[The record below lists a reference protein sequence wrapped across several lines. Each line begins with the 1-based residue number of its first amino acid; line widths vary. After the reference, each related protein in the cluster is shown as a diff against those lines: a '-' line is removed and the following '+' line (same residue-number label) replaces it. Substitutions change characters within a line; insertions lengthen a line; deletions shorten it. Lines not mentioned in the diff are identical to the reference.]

1 MKQILMRLI
10 TIVLTLSFIYAVPI
24 AAEES
29 SDYGILYSENFESGT
44 MPGWISYEDKST
56 VEQTENG
63 YSYCVKSYDYH
74 SGSAK
79 FSDYEFKFDMKVDY
93 KEPGTT
99 APSVYLRRGAD
110 GNRYEIYIDSANG
123 SMVIDRVIN
132 EQKTNIGVLKAD
144 FAADNLKWVTVK
156 FAVSGKNIWVYY
168 GNENEPAL
176 KLRDEAALTSGG
188 IGFGFGNADFW
199 VDNITITEISEPFS
213 EPYEIN
219 PEDLKDYNDSPYKKE
234 IDLLRALGIVN
245 AFDDGTFKPDNAITR
260 AEFAALSVRTRNVT
274 SVPASDVNFSDVEP
288 ENWAAGVISSA
299 CVLGYMSG
307 IGDGSFKPN
316 DPITLEQAAKVLV
329 RITGAE
335 LLAER
340 QGGYPNGYLFY
351 AAQSG
356 ITNGISKAGKEPLT
370 RAEVAKLIANT
381 LNTKLLIQTGF
392 GTYDEYEI
400 DKNKTPLSEYHNIY
414 RYLGRVTANYYAGIY
429 ADEPLLKNEFM
440 LDGYTM
446 DSGETDIAD
455 KLGFY
460 VDVYA
465 REDKTAEKKVAIHY
479 SIDEDKTDAVI
490 VFAEDI
496 LDTDELDVFK
506 YTHNDKTYEV
516 SLSKNM
522 NVILNGG
529 SADFKKENL
538 KPEVGKVTL
547 LDIAGNSEYD
557 VALVDSYQTMVV
569 GSVSE
574 LTGRIT
580 DKYIPSEYITADKN
594 KADIKVMRGY
604 QEISLKD
611 LEPTE
616 IISIAQTDWR
626 AKHSKIT
633 IRSSLKKI
641 TGRVSEYSYDDGIG
655 NVIINGKSYKIG
667 KYLQNKI
674 DSGKAEDLT
683 VGLRAALYLDC
694 FGNIAYLKSEQGSDF
709 MLLNGTMWLGGVDE
723 GWLLEMFDSN
733 GEWHEVKL
741 AEKLKYNDRE
751 VSFGKNDL
759 PKELLNR
766 QIVYAKFNRRG
777 EISVLKTAQEG
788 GVLEQ
793 SRDYRGWAMEY
804 INSTMSFDTDSYVDE
819 NTQVFVVPYNDGEK
833 NGFVA
838 TDSSYFKGGSTYN
851 LLSYNEDKFE
861 VADVILV
868 FEKKDAGGNGK
879 LARPFFFESS
889 SKIADKDGNEK
900 IKINGYKDGA
910 KISFI
915 MAEGVV
921 EELKLGDALMLS
933 QNAKGEIVSVSH
945 LYRASSGKVGSDN
958 SSFGMSSDRVTV
970 SGTVIDFDAQSG
982 RLLLD
987 VGNEIKKEKSFI
999 ISKAQQV
1006 YCLSKERNKITLS
1019 SSNEIVIGDFVVMD
1033 FSWNTLRDVMIYR

>member
-10 TIVLTLSFIYAVPI
+10 TIVLALSFICAFPA
-24 AAEES
+24 AAEEIA
-29 SDYGILYSENFESGT
+29 DYGVLYSEDFESGT
-44 MPGWISYEDKST
+44 MPGWVSYEDKSV

-63 YSYCVKSYDYH
+63 FSYRVNSYDYH
-74 SGSAK
+74 GGSAK
-79 FSDYEFKFDMKVDY
+79 FTDYEFKFDMKVDY

-99 APSVYLRRGAD
+99 APSVYLRRGTD

-123 SMVIDRVIN
+123 NMVIDRVIN

-156 FAVSGKNIWVYY
+156 FAVSGKNIWIYY
-168 GNENEPAL
+168 GNENEPAI
-176 KLRDEAALTSGG
+176 KLRDEQALTSGG

-219 PEDLKDYNDSPYKKE
+219 PEDLKDYKDSPYKKE
-234 IDLLRALGIVN
+234 IDFLRALGIVN

-260 AEFAALSVRTRNVT
+260 AEFAALSVRARNVT
-274 SVPASDVNFSDVEP
+274 AVPAAEIKFGDVDP
-288 ENWAAGVISSA
+288 QNWAANVISSA

-307 IGDGSFKPN
+307 MGDGSFKPN
-316 DPITLEQAAKVLV
+316 DTITLEQAAKVLV

-356 ITNGISKAGKEPLT
+356 ITDGINKTGKEALT

-381 LNTKLLIQTGF
+381 LNAKLLIQTGF

-414 RYLGRVTANYYAGIY
+414 RYIGRVTANYYAGIY
-429 ADEPLLKNEFM
+429 ADEPLLKKEFM
-440 LDGYTM
+440 LDGYIM
-446 DSGETDIAD
+446 DCGKTDIAD
-455 KLGFY
+455 KLGSY

-465 REDKTAEKKVAIHY
+465 KDDKTSDKKVAVHY
-479 SIDEDKTDAVI
+479 SVDEDKTDAITVY
-490 VFAEDI
+490 AEDI
-496 LDTDELDVFK
+496 LDDDELGVFK
-506 YTHNDKTYEV
+506 YVHNDKTYEV

-529 SADFKKENL
+529 SADFNNENL

-547 LDIAGNSEYD
+547 LDIDEDSEYD
-557 VALVDSYQTMVV
+557 VALVESYQTMVV

-574 LTGRIT
+574 LSGRIT
-580 DKYIPSEYITADKN
+580 DKYTPSEYITADEKN
-594 KADIKVMRGY
+594 ADIKVMRGY

-611 LEPTE
+611 LETTE
-616 IISIAQTDWR
+616 VISIAQTELR
-626 AKHSKIT
+626 AKHKRIT

-641 TGRVSEYSYDDGIG
+641 TGRVSEYSFEDDGK
-655 NVIINGKSYKIG
+655 NVTINGKNYKIG
-667 KYLQNKI
+667 KYLQSKI
-674 DSGKAEDLT
+674 DSGKADDLT
-683 VGLRAALYLDC
+683 VGLRASLYLDS
-694 FGNIAYLKSEQGSDF
+694 FGNVAYIKSEQGSDF
-709 MLLNGTMWLGGVDE
+709 MLLNGAMWIGGADE

-741 AEKLKYNDRE
+741 AKKFKYNDNE
-751 VSFGKNDL
+751 GSFGKNDF

-766 QIVYAKFNRRG
+766 QIVYAKFNRHG
-777 EISVLKTAQEG
+777 EIAVLKTAQNG

-793 SRDYRGWAMEY
+793 SRDYRSWAMEY

-819 NTQVFVVPYNDGEK
+819 NTQVFVVPYNDNEK

-861 VADVILV
+861 VADIILV

-879 LARPFFFESS
+879 LARPFFYENS
-889 SKIADKDGNEK
+889 SKVIDKNGDEK
-900 IKINGYKDGA
+900 IKITGYREGVKA
-910 KISFI
+910 SFI
-915 MAEGVV
+915 MADDANA
-921 EELKLGDALMLS
+921 ELNLGDALMLS
-933 QNAKGEIVSVSH
+933 QNAKGEVVSVSH
-945 LYRASSGKVGSDN
+945 LYRASDGKAGSDN
-958 SSFGMSSDRVTV
+958 ASFGMSSDRVTV
-970 SGTVIDFDAQSG
+970 SGTVVDFDAESG
-982 RLLLD
+982 RLLLNA
-987 VGNEIKKEKSFI
+987 GNETTKEKSFI

-1006 YCLSKERNKITLS
+1006 YCLSKERNKIMLS
-1019 SSNEIVIGDFVVMD
+1019 NIKEIVIGDFVVMD
-1033 FSWNTLRDVMIYR
+1033 FSWNTLRDIMIYR

>member
-1 MKQILMRLI
+1 MKKILMRLAS
-10 TIVLTLSFIYAVPI
+10 IVLALSFICTISVS
-24 AAEES
+24 AEES
-29 SDYGILYSENFESGT
+29 DNYGVLYSENFESGT

-74 SGSAK
+74 SSSAK

-99 APSVYLRRGAD
+99 APSIYLRRGTD

-132 EQKTNIGVLKAD
+132 EEKTNIGVLKAD

-156 FAVSGKNIWVYY
+156 FSVSGKNIWVYY

-199 VDNITITEISEPFS
+199 VDNITITEISEPIS

-260 AEFAALSVRTRNVT
+260 AEFAALSVRARNVT
-274 SVPASDVNFSDVEP
+274 SVPASNFEFNDVDP
-288 ENWAAGVISSA
+288 QNWAVGVISSA
-299 CVLGYMSG
+299 CALGYMSG

-316 DPITLEQAAKVLV
+316 DPITLEQATKVLV

-356 ITNGISKAGKEPLT
+356 ITDGISKNGKEPLT

-414 RYLGRVTANYYAGIY
+414 RYIGRVTANYYAGIF

-446 DSGETDIAD
+446 DCGKTDIAD

-465 REDKTAEKKVAIHY
+465 KEDKTAEKKVAVHY
-479 SIDEDKTDAVI
+479 SINEDKTDAI
-490 VFAEDI
+490 VVLAEDI
-496 LDTDELDVFK
+496 LDTEGLDVFR
-506 YTHNDKTYEV
+506 YIHNDKAYEV
-516 SLSKNM
+516 SLSKNT

-538 KPEVGKVTL
+538 KPEVGNVTL
-547 LDIAGNSEYD
+547 LDIDENSEYD
-557 VALVDSYQTMVV
+557 VALVESYQTMVV

-580 DKYIPSEYITADKN
+580 DKYIPTEYITADEN
-594 KADIKVMRGY
+594 TADIKVLRGY

-616 IISIAQTDWR
+616 IISIAQTDSR
-626 AKHSKIT
+626 AKHNKIT

-641 TGRVSEYSYDDGIG
+641 TGRVREYSFEDDCKT
-655 NVIINGKSYKIG
+655 VTINGKSYKIS

-683 VGLRAALYLDC
+683 VGLRAALYLDS
-694 FGNIAYLKSEQGSDF
+694 FGNVAYIKSEQGSDF
-709 MLLNGTMWLGGVDE
+709 MLLNGVMWISGADAV
-723 GWLLEMFDSN
+723 WLLEMFDSN

-741 AEKLKYNDRE
+741 AQKLKYNGRE
-751 VSFGKNDL
+751 VSFGK
-759 PKELLNR
+759 
-766 QIVYAKFNRRG
+766 
-777 EISVLKTAQEG
+777 
-788 GVLEQ
+788 
-793 SRDYRGWAMEY
+793 
-804 INSTMSFDTDSYVDE
+804 
-819 NTQVFVVPYNDGEK
+819 
-833 NGFVA
+833 
-838 TDSSYFKGGSTYN
+838 
-851 LLSYNEDKFE
+851 
-861 VADVILV
+861 
-868 FEKKDAGGNGK
+868 
-879 LARPFFFESS
+879 
-889 SKIADKDGNEK
+889 
-900 IKINGYKDGA
+900 
-910 KISFI
+910 
-915 MAEGVV
+915 
-921 EELKLGDALMLS
+921 
-933 QNAKGEIVSVSH
+933 
-945 LYRASSGKVGSDN
+945 
-958 SSFGMSSDRVTV
+958 
-970 SGTVIDFDAQSG
+970 
-982 RLLLD
+982 
-987 VGNEIKKEKSFI
+987 
-999 ISKAQQV
+999 
-1006 YCLSKERNKITLS
+1006 
-1019 SSNEIVIGDFVVMD
+1019 
-1033 FSWNTLRDVMIYR
+1033 MIYQKNF